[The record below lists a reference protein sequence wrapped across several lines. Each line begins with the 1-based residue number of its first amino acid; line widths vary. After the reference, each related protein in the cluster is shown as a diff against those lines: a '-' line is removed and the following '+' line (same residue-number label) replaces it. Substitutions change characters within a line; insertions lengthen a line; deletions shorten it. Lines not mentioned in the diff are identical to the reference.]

1 MANESHAAPT
11 IKALTF
17 DVFGTVVDWH
27 GSVARE
33 VRTLAAAKGLRV
45 NAVKFTRAWRA
56 GYKPAMDRVR
66 SGDLPWT
73 KIDVL
78 HRMILDDV
86 LTQFKI
92 ADALT
97 EEEKVHL
104 NRVWHRL
111 KPWPDTVRGLKRL
124 KQRHIIA
131 TLSNGNTGL
140 LVNMARN
147 AGLPWDCVFSSE
159 TFRHYKPDPE
169 TYLGAADLL
178 DLQPS
183 EVMMVAS
190 HKHDLRAAAGYGL
203 KTAFIKRPHELGRNN
218 NPDLS
223 SEPEFTFNADNFL
236 DLADQLDAA
245 SGLSRPQ

>member
-1 MANESHAAPT
+1 MASPIPAADEV
-11 IKALTF
+11 KALTF

-27 GSVARE
+27 GSIARE

-45 NAVKFTRAWRA
+45 NAIKFARAWRA
-56 GYKPAMDRVR
+56 GYRPAMDRVR

-86 LTQFKI
+86 LAQFKI

-97 EEEKVHL
+97 EAEKAEL
-104 NRVWHRL
+104 NLAWHRL
-111 KPWPDTVRGLKRL
+111 KPWPDVVRGLKRL
-124 KQRHIIA
+124 KKRYIIA

-147 AGLPWDCVFSSE
+147 GGLPWDCIFSSE
-159 TFRHYKPDPE
+159 TFHHYKPDPE

-178 DLQPS
+178 DLKPQQ
-183 EVMMVAS
+183 VMMVAS
-190 HKHDLRAAAGYGL
+190 HKHDLRAAASHGL
-203 KTAFIKRPHELGRNN
+203 ETAFIKRQHEHGRNS
-218 NPDLS
+218 NPDLAP
-223 SEPEFTFNADNFL
+223 ETEFTVNAENFI
-236 DLADQLDAA
+236 DLADQLGA
-245 SGLSRPQ
+245 

>member
-1 MANESHAAPT
+1 MAIDEAVG

-33 VRTLAAAKGLRV
+33 VRALAAKKGLRL

-73 KIDVL
+73 RIDVL
-78 HRMILDDV
+78 HRMILDEV
-86 LTQFKI
+86 LTQFRV
-92 ADALT
+92 AHSLT
-97 EEEKVHL
+97 EAEKAQL
-104 NRVWHRL
+104 NLVWHRL

-124 KQRHIIA
+124 KKRYIIA

-140 LVNMARN
+140 LVNMAKN

-159 TFRHYKPDPE
+159 TFHHYKPDPE

-178 DLQPS
+178 DVRPE

-190 HKHDLRAAAGYGL
+190 HKHDLRAAAKYGL

-218 NPDLS
+218 NPDLA
-223 SEPEFTFNADNFL
+223 SEPEFTVNAEGFI
-236 DLADQLDAA
+236 DLADQL
-245 SGLSRPQ
+245 GCK

>member
-1 MANESHAAPT
+1 MAIDEAT
-11 IKALTF
+11 GIKALTF

-33 VRTLAAAKGLRV
+33 VRALAAKKGLRL

-78 HRMILDDV
+78 HRMILDDT
-86 LTQFKI
+86 LAQFRV
-92 ADALT
+92 AHALS
-97 EEEKVHL
+97 EEEKVEL
-104 NRVWHRL
+104 NLVWHRL

-124 KQRHIIA
+124 KKRYIIA

-140 LVNMARN
+140 LVNMAKN

-159 TFRHYKPDPE
+159 TFHHYKPDPE

-178 DLQPS
+178 DVKPE

-190 HKHDLRAAAGYGL
+190 HKHDLRAAAKHEL

-218 NPDLS
+218 NPDLA
-223 SEPEFTFNADNFL
+223 SEPEFTVNAESFI
-236 DLADQLDAA
+236 DLADQLGAV
-245 SGLSRPQ
+245 